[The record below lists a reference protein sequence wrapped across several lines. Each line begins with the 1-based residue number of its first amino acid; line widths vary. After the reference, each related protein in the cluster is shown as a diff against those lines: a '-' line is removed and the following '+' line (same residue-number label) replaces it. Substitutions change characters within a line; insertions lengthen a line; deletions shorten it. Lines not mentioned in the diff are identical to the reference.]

1 MKLGKKLMVVAM
13 AVATFSMV
21 GCNMNEDEYHI
32 IDFDA
37 PGERAEIN
45 YTNNGIEDNTTKD
58 KNGSVN
64 ISGFIRGWATFNTNH
79 RTANCLISFT
89 DTAANTDAGN
99 LGYVWNMRQ
108 DSNDKTYSFYVITF
122 RSTEA
127 EKLEYYLSYYNKVG
141 ADYLSSGFKNFC
153 DKEGVILDSIAG
165 TDLTKAGEV
174 CIVKGDD
181 TNAWMSLKE
190 TQYTNDNNKL
200 SIFVKLEFEKDIG
213 YKVSIGRDKD
223 NVSVIKSEL
232 KYGLT
237 EDELKADNAPD
248 EDLGCYAMVKPG
260 KKLVGTWTFSD
271 VVGNPI
277 VIDEIKY

>member
-13 AVATFSMV
+13 AVVTFGLV

-45 YTNNGIEDNTTKD
+45 YTNNGIEDNTTTD
-58 KNGSVN
+58 KNGDKN

-89 DTAANTDAGN
+89 DTAANQDAGN

-122 RSTEA
+122 RSTSA
-127 EKLEYYLSYYNKVG
+127 GKLEYYLSYYNKVG
-141 ADYLSSGFKNFC
+141 ADYLSSGFQNFC
-153 DKEGVILDSIAG
+153 DKDGVMLASIDG
-165 TDLTKAGEV
+165 NDLTNAGEV
-174 CIVKGDD
+174 CIVKGDG
-181 TNAWMSLKE
+181 TNAWRPLVDLS
-190 TQYTNDNNKL
+190 YTNDNNKL
-200 SIFVKLEFEKDIG
+200 SIFVKLEFEKDNG
-213 YKVSIGRDKD
+213 YKVYIGKDKE
-223 NVSVIKSEL
+223 NVSEIAKTL

-237 EDELKADNAPD
+237 DEEVKAENAPD

-260 KKLVGTWTFSD
+260 KNLVGTWTFSD

>member
-13 AVATFSMV
+13 AVVTFGLV

-45 YTNNGIEDNTTKD
+45 YTNNGIEDKTTKD
-58 KNGSVN
+58 KNGKEN
-64 ISGFIRGWATFNTNH
+64 ISGFIRGWATFNTKH

-122 RSTEA
+122 RSTSA
-127 EKLEYYLSYYNKVG
+127 GNLEYYLSYYNKVG
-141 ADYLSSGFKNFC
+141 ADYLSSGFQNFC
-153 DKEGVILDSIAG
+153 DKDGAMLDSING
-165 TDLTKAGEV
+165 NELSKAGEV
-174 CIVKGDD
+174 CIVKGEG
-181 TNAWMSLKE
+181 S
-190 TQYTNDNNKL
+190 NDWKTVESGYFTSENNKL
-200 SIFVKLEFEKDIG
+200 SIFVKLEFVKNEG

-223 NVSVIKSEL
+223 NVTEISSKL
-232 KYGLT
+232 TYGLT
-237 EDELKADNAPD
+237 GEELNVDKAPD

-260 KKLVGTWTFSD
+260 KNLVGTWTFSD

>member
-13 AVATFSMV
+13 AVVTFGLV

-45 YTNNGIEDNTTKD
+45 YTNNGIEDKTTKD
-58 KNGSVN
+58 KNGEEN

-122 RSTEA
+122 RSTSA
-127 EKLEYYLSYYNKVG
+127 GKLEYYLSYYNKVG
-141 ADYLSSGFKNFC
+141 ADYLSSGFQNFC
-153 DKEGVILDSIAG
+153 DKDGIMLNSFDG
-165 TDLTKAGEV
+165 TDLQKAGEV
-174 CIVKGDD
+174 CIVSAW
-181 TNAWMSLKE
+181 TEVNAD
-190 TQYTNDNNKL
+190 YYNNDNNKL
-200 SIFVKLEFEKDIG
+200 SIMVKLEFVNNEG
-213 YKVSIGRDKD
+213 YKVSIGKDKD
-223 NVSVIKSEL
+223 NVTEIKSKL
-232 KYGLT
+232 TYGLT
-237 EDELKADNAPD
+237 NDELKAEKAPD

-260 KKLVGTWTFSD
+260 KNLVGTWTFSD
-271 VVGNPI
+271 VAGNPI

>member
-13 AVATFSMV
+13 AVVTFGLV

-45 YTNNGIEDNTTKD
+45 YTNNGIEDKTTKD
-58 KNGSVN
+58 KNGKEN

-122 RSTEA
+122 RSTSA
-127 EKLEYYLSYYNKVG
+127 GKLEYYLSYYNKVG
-141 ADYLSSGFKNFC
+141 ADYLSSGFQNFC
-153 DKEGVILDSIAG
+153 DKDGVMLASIDG
-165 TDLTKAGEV
+165 KNLSDAGEV
-174 CIVKGDD
+174 CIVKGDG
-181 TNAWMSLKE
+181 TNAWKSVE
-190 TQYTNDNNKL
+190 SNNFTNENNKL
-200 SIFVKLEFEKDIG
+200 SIFVKLEFVKNEG
-213 YKVSIGRDKD
+213 YKVSIGSDK
-223 NVSVIKSEL
+223 NSVTEIGSKL
-232 KYGLT
+232 NYGLT

-260 KKLVGTWTFSD
+260 KNLVGTWTFSD
-271 VVGNPI
+271 VAGNPI

>member
-13 AVATFSMV
+13 AVATFGLV

-45 YTNNGIEDNTTKD
+45 YTNNGIEDKTTKD
-58 KNGSVN
+58 KNGKEN

-122 RSTEA
+122 RSTSA
-127 EKLEYYLSYYNKVG
+127 GKLEYYLSYYNKVG
-141 ADYLSSGFKNFC
+141 ADYLSSGFQNFC
-153 DKEGVILDSIAG
+153 DKDGIMLDSIDG
-165 TDLTKAGEV
+165 TDLIKPGEV
-174 CIVKGDD
+174 CIIGDKS
-181 TNAWMSLKE
+181 THWRTLTE
-190 TQYTNDNNKL
+190 TYYTNDNNKL
-200 SIFVKLEFEKDIG
+200 SIMVKLEFVNNEG
-213 YKVSIGRDKD
+213 YKVSIGKDKD
-223 NVSVIKSEL
+223 NVIEINQL
-232 KYGLT
+232 TYGLT
-237 EDELKADNAPD
+237 DDELKAEKAPD

-260 KKLVGTWTFSD
+260 KNLVGTWTFSD
-271 VVGNPI
+271 VAGNPI

>member
-13 AVATFSMV
+13 AVATFGLV

-37 PGERAEIN
+37 PGNRAEIN
-45 YTNNGIEDNTTKD
+45 YTNNGIEDKTTTD
-58 KNGSVN
+58 KSGKANS
-64 ISGFIRGWATFNTNH
+64 SGFIRGWATFNTNH

-89 DTAANTDAGN
+89 DTAANQDAGN

-122 RSTEA
+122 RSTNEG
-127 EKLEYYLSYYNKVG
+127 KLEYYLSYYNKVG
-141 ADYLSSGFKNFC
+141 ADYLSSGFQNFC
-153 DKEGVILDSIAG
+153 DKDGVMLASIDG
-165 TDLTKAGEV
+165 KNLSNAGEV
-174 CIVKGDD
+174 CIVKGDG
-181 TNAWMSLKE
+181 TNAWKTAE
-190 TQYTNDNNKL
+190 DNFTNENNKL
-200 SIFVKLEFEKDIG
+200 SIMVKLEFVKNEG
-213 YKVSIGRDKD
+213 YKVSIGKD
-223 NVSVIKSEL
+223 IENVTEIGSKL
-232 KYGLT
+232 NYGLT
-237 EDELKADNAPD
+237 EAELKAEKAPD

-260 KKLVGTWTFSD
+260 KNLVGTWTFSD

>member
-13 AVATFSMV
+13 AVVTFGLV

-45 YTNNGIEDNTTKD
+45 YTNNGIEDKTTKD
-58 KNGSVN
+58 KNGKEN

-122 RSTEA
+122 RST
-127 EKLEYYLSYYNKVG
+127 
-141 ADYLSSGFKNFC
+141 
-153 DKEGVILDSIAG
+153 I
-165 TDLTKAGEV
+165 
-174 CIVKGDD
+174 
-181 TNAWMSLKE
+181 
-190 TQYTNDNNKL
+190 L
-200 SIFVKLEFEKDIG
+200 SIFLQKIIIMNL
-213 YKVSIGRDKD
+213 
-223 NVSVIKSEL
+223 
-232 KYGLT
+232 
-237 EDELKADNAPD
+237 
-248 EDLGCYAMVKPG
+248 
-260 KKLVGTWTFSD
+260 KKL
-271 VVGNPI
+271 
-277 VIDEIKY
+277 

>member
-13 AVATFSMV
+13 AVVTFGLV

-45 YTNNGIEDNTTKD
+45 YTNNGIEDKTTKD
-58 KNGSVN
+58 KKGKEN

-122 RSTEA
+122 RSTSA
-127 EKLEYYLSYYNKVG
+127 GKLEYYLSYYNKVG
-141 ADYLSSGFKNFC
+141 ADYLSSGFQNFC
-153 DKEGVILDSIAG
+153 DKDGVMLASIDG
-165 TDLTKAGEV
+165 KKLSKAGEV
-174 CIVKGDD
+174 CIVKGEG
-181 TNAWMSLKE
+181 TNAWKTVDSDNFKNE
-190 TQYTNDNNKL
+190 NNKL
-200 SIFVKLEFEKDIG
+200 SIMVKLEFVKDEG
-213 YKVSIGRDKD
+213 YKVSIGKDKD
-223 NVSVIKSEL
+223 DVTEISSKL
-232 KYGLT
+232 TYGLT
-237 EDELKADNAPD
+237 GEELKVDKAPN

-260 KKLVGTWTFSD
+260 KNLVGTWTFSD

>member
-13 AVATFSMV
+13 AFATFGLV

-45 YTNNGIEDNTTKD
+45 YTNNGIEDKTTTD
-58 KNGSVN
+58 KNGKENS
-64 ISGFIRGWATFNTNH
+64 SGFIRGWATFNTNH

-122 RSTEA
+122 RSTSA

-141 ADYLSSGFKNFC
+141 ADYLSSGFQNFC
-153 DKEGVILDSIAG
+153 DKDGVMLASIDG
-165 TDLTKAGEV
+165 NKLSKAGEV
-174 CIVKGDD
+174 CIVKGEGS
-181 TNAWMSLKE
+181 NAWQTVESGNFTSE
-190 TQYTNDNNKL
+190 NNKL
-200 SIFVKLEFEKDIG
+200 SIFVKLEFVQSEG
-213 YKVSIGRDKD
+213 YKVSIGKDKD
-223 NVSVIKSEL
+223 NVIEIKTKL
-232 KYGLT
+232 TYGLT
-237 EDELKADNAPD
+237 DDELNANKAPD

-260 KKLVGTWTFSD
+260 KNLVGTWTFSD

>member
-13 AVATFSMV
+13 AVATFGLV

-45 YTNNGIEDNTTKD
+45 YTNNGIEDKTTTD
-58 KNGSVN
+58 KNGKEN

-89 DTAANTDAGN
+89 DTAANIDAGN

-127 EKLEYYLSYYNKVG
+127 GKLEYYLSYYNKVG
-141 ADYLSSGFKNFC
+141 ADYLSSGFQNFC
-153 DKEGVILDSIAG
+153 DKEGSMLASIDG
-165 TDLTKAGEV
+165 KDLQKAGEV
-174 CIVKGDD
+174 CIVKGKDSD
-181 TNAWMSLKE
+181 WTEVNAE
-190 TQYTNDNNKL
+190 YYNNENNKL
-200 SIFVKLEFEKDIG
+200 SIMVKLEFVQNEG
-213 YKVSIGRDKD
+213 YKVSIGQDKD
-223 NVSVIKSEL
+223 NVTEISSKL
-232 KYGLT
+232 TYGLT
-237 EDELKADNAPD
+237 EEECKVDKAPD

-260 KKLVGTWTFSD
+260 KNLVGTWTFSD
-271 VVGNPI
+271 VGGNPI

>member
-13 AVATFSMV
+13 AVATFGLV

-37 PGERAEIN
+37 PGNRAEIN
-45 YTNNGIEDNTTKD
+45 YTNNGIEDNTTTD
-58 KNGSVN
+58 KSGKVN
-64 ISGFIRGWATFNTNH
+64 SSGFIRGWATFNTNH

-127 EKLEYYLSYYNKVG
+127 GKLEYYLSYYNKVG

-153 DKEGVILDSIAG
+153 DKDGAILDSIAG

-174 CIVKGDD
+174 CVVKGVG
-181 TNAWMSLKE
+181 TNAWKSLEKA
-190 TQYTNDNNKL
+190 QYTSDNNKL
-200 SIFVKLEFEKDIG
+200 SIFVKLEFVQKEG
-213 YKVSIGRDKD
+213 YKAV
-223 NVSVIKSEL
+223 
-232 KYGLT
+232 
-237 EDELKADNAPD
+237 
-248 EDLGCYAMVKPG
+248 
-260 KKLVGTWTFSD
+260 FSYKIAKIT
-271 VVGNPI
+271 N
-277 VIDEIKY
+277 

>member
-13 AVATFSMV
+13 AVVTFGLV

-45 YTNNGIEDNTTKD
+45 YTNNGIEDKTTKD
-58 KNGSVN
+58 KNGKEN

-122 RSTEA
+122 RSTSA
-127 EKLEYYLSYYNKVG
+127 GKLEYYLSYYNKVG
-141 ADYLSSGFKNFC
+141 ADYLSSGFENFC
-153 DKEGVILDSIAG
+153 DKDGIMLDSIDG
-165 TDLTKAGEV
+165 TDLTKPGEV
-174 CIVKGDD
+174 CIIGDKS
-181 TNAWMSLKE
+181 TPWRTLTGTS
-190 TQYTNDNNKL
+190 YTNDNNKL
-200 SIFVKLEFEKDIG
+200 SIMVKLEFVNNEG
-213 YKVSIGRDKD
+213 YKVSIGKDKD
-223 NVSVIKSEL
+223 NVIEIKSKL
-232 KYGLT
+232 TYGLT
-237 EDELKADNAPD
+237 DDELKAEKAPD

-260 KKLVGTWTFSD
+260 KNLVGTWTFSD
-271 VVGNPI
+271 VAGNPI

>member
-13 AVATFSMV
+13 AVVTFGLV

-45 YTNNGIEDNTTKD
+45 YTNNGIEDKTTKD
-58 KNGSVN
+58 KNGKEN

-122 RSTEA
+122 RSTKAGE
-127 EKLEYYLSYYNKVG
+127 LEYYLSYYNKVG
-141 ADYLSSGFKNFC
+141 ADYLSSGFQNFC
-153 DKEGVILDSIAG
+153 DKDGVMLNSIDG
-165 TDLTKAGEV
+165 NNLTNAGEV
-174 CIVKGDD
+174 CIVKGND
-181 TNAWMSLKE
+181 TNAWKSLGENSFVKE
-190 TQYTNDNNKL
+190 NNKL
-200 SIFVKLEFEKDIG
+200 SIFVKLEFEKEKG
-213 YKVSIGRDKD
+213 YKVSIGKNINDVD
-223 NVSVIKSEL
+223 EIGTNL

-237 EDELKADNAPD
+237 EDELKAEKAPD

-260 KKLVGTWTFSD
+260 KNLVGTWTFSD
-271 VVGNPI
+271 LVGNPI

>member
-13 AVATFSMV
+13 AVATFGLV

-37 PGERAEIN
+37 PGNRAEIN
-45 YTNNGIEDNTTKD
+45 YTNNGIEDNTTTD
-58 KNGSVN
+58 KSGKVN
-64 ISGFIRGWATFNTNH
+64 SSGFIRGWATFNTNH

-89 DTAANTDAGN
+89 DTAANQDAGN

-122 RSTEA
+122 RSTNA
-127 EKLEYYLSYYNKVG
+127 GKLEYYLSYYNKVG
-141 ADYLSSGFKNFC
+141 ADYLSSGFQNFC
-153 DKEGVILDSIAG
+153 NKDGIMLDDSFDG
-165 TDLTKAGEV
+165 KDLQQPGEV
-174 CIVKGDD
+174 CIVKGKDSAW
-181 TNAWMSLKE
+181 TEVNADYYNNE
-190 TQYTNDNNKL
+190 NNKL
-200 SIFVKLEFEKDIG
+200 SIMVKLEFVQNKG
-213 YKVSIGRDKD
+213 YKVSIGKNIND
-223 NVSVIKSEL
+223 VTEIKSDL
-232 KYGLT
+232 SYGLT
-237 EDELKADNAPD
+237 DDELNADKAPN

-260 KKLVGTWTFSD
+260 KNLVGTWTFSD

>member
-1 MKLGKKLMVVAM
+1 MVVAM
-13 AVATFSMV
+13 AFATFGLV

-45 YTNNGIEDNTTKD
+45 YTNNGIEDKTTTD
-58 KNGSVN
+58 KNGNKNS
-64 ISGFIRGWATFNTNH
+64 SGFIRGWATFNTNH

-122 RSTEA
+122 RSTSA
-127 EKLEYYLSYYNKVG
+127 GKLEYYLSYYNKVG
-141 ADYLSSGFKNFC
+141 ADYLSSGFQNFC
-153 DKEGVILDSIAG
+153 DKDGVMLASIDG
-165 TDLTKAGEV
+165 KELPKAGEV
-174 CIVKGDD
+174 CIIGDISTPWTTLPD
-181 TNAWMSLKE
+181 TS
-190 TQYTNDNNKL
+190 YTNDNNKL
-200 SIFVKLEFEKDIG
+200 SIMVKLEFVNNKG
-213 YKVSIGRDKD
+213 YKVSIGKDKD
-223 NVSVIKSEL
+223 NVTEIKSEL
-232 KYGLT
+232 TYGLT
-237 EDELKADNAPD
+237 DDELKAEKAPD

-260 KKLVGTWTFSD
+260 KNLVGTWTFSD
-271 VVGNPI
+271 VAGNPI